1 MDLGEVLSKLQEL
14 ESTVQSRMLQPSI
27 SERER
32 RLYLNLLERILRSQ
46 GNVTKSMKIERLE
59 VEVES
64 LKQIMGGDK
73 V

>member
-1 MDLGEVLSKLQEL
+1 
-14 ESTVQSRMLQPSI
+14 MLQPSI